1 MSKEW
6 GNREG
11 EPKSFEIFGFSEEEV
26 LYWCINNEH
35 FQDLI
40 SDKSTTI
47 HNIRESSN
55 TFGEFLFVT
64 VSRVGDRGRIG
75 MTFYGLGYHEYRE
88 RWFTNEWF
96 WYQANLFPEQLQKQL
111 TLEEA
116 EELLD
121 QRRESIDPYVEEKTQ
136 TQRGRLFEMLA
147 DLTDEDGAY
156 AEMQDFDDLA
166 DWLGNDTSE

>member
-1 MSKEW
+1 
-6 GNREG
+6 
-11 EPKSFEIFGFSEEEV
+11 
-26 LYWCINNEH
+26 
-35 FQDLI
+35 
-40 SDKSTTI
+40 
-47 HNIRESSN
+47 
-55 TFGEFLFVT
+55 
-64 VSRVGDRGRIG
+64 